1 MTGGRELLLLAVIPL
16 LVRCQ
21 QKPTVSMSP
30 NLTQIFTGDLLHL
43 HCKDGQSGGDAT
55 WYFNDKRQ
63 DKGKNKT
70 LKIVATSK
78 DSGRY
83 RCEISGQMSD
93 ELSIKVYEYVPIA
106 SLSIRTGQ
114 PVMRKNDKVL
124 LRLMHDNG
132 LHGWFCKVNR
142 GEETRTFQLR
152 MKNRNLTSFVFETTA
167 LRVPETIYWCEQDEN
182 YRSNQVILRTT
193 ENEVTLEM
201 YPFPAIAGEG
211 LTLKCLVWGTDEIS
225 KSVFYKDNR
234 MYQDVSGPTY
244 KIRSVTESDVG
255 RYKCEATYRHKA
267 QTIRTSHTY
276 DSDVQDM
283 LFHARPVRPQ
293 LSNDMECSCPSC
305 YGNMSYRFYEQT
317 DRFWRPLP
325 LNEKPSSY
333 GIYHCRFV
341 LDYMRTLPSNSE
353 RSSGPGPSPVLG
365 IVMGILVA
373 LLLICFLLCFLKW
386 NNKRKAQADIYQ
398 EVPMRSP
405 EERHYDALNV
415 AQVKEG
421 EYDTLQSGAE
431 GREKT
436 GGEYQP
442 LKKQG
447 TKEEVYHTLGDNAPS
462 GSGEGGYEALKR
474 EGMQKDEYDTLK
486 TKEAEKKPDAESE
499 GGDGG
504 YEALKREGMQKD
516 EYDTLKTKQAEDNAG
531 AKSEGGYEALKRE
544 GMQKDE
550 YDTLKTKE
558 AEKKPGAES

>member
-1 MTGGRELLLLAVIPL
+1 MTGGRELLLLAVVPL

-30 NLTQIFTGDLLHL
+30 NLTQIFTGDLFHL
-43 HCKDGQSGGDAT
+43 HCKDDQSSSDAT
-55 WYFNDKRQ
+55 WYFNDEWQ
-63 DKGKNKT
+63 SGNKN

-83 RCEISGQMSD
+83 RCEINGQRSD
-93 ELSIKVYEYVPIA
+93 DLSIKVHEYVPIA

-124 LRLMHDNG
+124 LQLKHDDG
-132 LHGWFCKVNR
+132 LSGWSCRVNR
-142 GEETRTFQLR
+142 GKNTWMVTLR
-152 MKNRNLTSFVFETTA
+152 IKNENQTSFVFQTEP
-167 LRVPETIYWCEQDEN
+167 LRVPETIYWCVHEN

-211 LTLKCLVWGTDEIS
+211 LTLRCLVWGTDEIS
-225 KSVFYKDNR
+225 KSVFYKDNKI
-234 MYQDVSGPTY
+234 YQDVNGPTY

-255 RYKCEATYRHKA
+255 SYKCEATYRHKA
-267 QTIRTSHTY
+267 QTIKASHKY

-283 LFHARPVRPQ
+283 LFHACPVRPQ
-293 LSNDMECSCPSC
+293 LSNNMECSCPSC
-305 YGNMSYRFYEQT
+305 HGNMSYRFYKQT
-317 DRFWRPLP
+317 SHSWRPLP
-325 LNEKPSSY
+325 LNEKPSNY

-353 RSSGPGPSPVLG
+353 ISSGPGPSPVLG

-373 LLLICFLLCFLKW
+373 ILLICFLLCFLKW

-398 EVPMRSP
+398 EVAMRSP

-421 EYDTLQSGAE
+421 EYDTLQSGPE

-447 TKEEVYHTLGDNAPS
+447 TKEEVYHTLGDNVPS

-486 TKEAEKKPDAESE
+486 TKQAEDKAGAKSE
-499 GGDGG
+499 GG
-504 YEALKREGMQKD
+504 YEALRREGIQKD
-516 EYDTLKTKQAEDNAG
+516 EYDTLKTKQAEDKAG
-531 AKSEGGYEALKRE
+531 AKSEGGYEALRRE
-544 GMQKDE
+544 GIQKDE
-550 YDTLKTKE
+550 YDTLKTKQ
-558 AEKKPGAES
+558 AEDKAGAKS